1 MRLIYII
8 LSCFFLMVPSESR
21 FTVENAYY
29 ISSNYV
35 GVELRL
41 KEGNS
46 KIKMIYNGNCK
57 KLKSSNRWLAIFP
70 EHKVDYGQILNIST
84 LTIETGSEAG
94 EGVPKLESKKDVCK
108 FKDKSILRLII
119 PKELLTDDTLRL
131 AYYEL
136 EEEDFRFKLEKFA
149 IYRVDMDSLN
159 IEIPGP
165 IRSQT
170 SHPSDY

>member
-1 MRLIYII
+1 MRIIYSI
-8 LSCFFLMVPSESR
+8 LSCFFFMVPSETR

-29 ISSNYV
+29 ISSNHV
-35 GVELRL
+35 GVALRL
-41 KEGNS
+41 KGGNS
-46 KIKMIYNGNCK
+46 KIKMLYSGNCRT
-57 KLKSSNRWLAIFP
+57 LNRSDRWIAIFP
-70 EHKVDYGQILNIST
+70 EHKVGPGQVLNISS
-84 LTIETGSEAG
+84 LTIETGSEDG
-94 EGVPKLESKKDVCK
+94 EGVLKSECKKDVCK
-108 FKDKSILRLII
+108 FKDKSILWLII

-149 IYRVDMDSLN
+149 INRADMDSLN

-170 SHPSDY
+170 SHPSGY

>member
-1 MRLIYII
+1 MRIIYSI
-8 LSCFFLMVPSESR
+8 LSCFFFMVPSETR

-46 KIKMIYNGNCK
+46 KIKMLYSGNCRT
-57 KLKSSNRWLAIFP
+57 LKSSDRWIAIFP
-70 EHKVDYGQILNIST
+70 EHKVGSGQVLNISS

-94 EGVPKLESKKDVCK
+94 EGALKSECKKDVCK

-136 EEEDFRFKLEKFA
+136 EEEEFRFKLEKFA
-149 IYRVDMDSLN
+149 INRVDMDSLN